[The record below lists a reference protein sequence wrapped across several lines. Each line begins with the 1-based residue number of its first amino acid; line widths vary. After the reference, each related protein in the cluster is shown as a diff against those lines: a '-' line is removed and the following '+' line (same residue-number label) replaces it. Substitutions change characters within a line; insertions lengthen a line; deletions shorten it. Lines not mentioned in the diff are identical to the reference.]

1 MVYKHQFL
9 AGKHIHI
16 FFKISKLIYIN
27 ENSEKIKI
35 FMAVTFLFWMLLG
48 DQLGQ
53 VGITLKIKSLNAYI
67 RDE

>member
-1 MVYKHQFL
+1 MKPQ
-9 AGKHIHI
+9 K
-16 FFKISKLIYIN
+16 
-27 ENSEKIKI
+27 KIK
-35 FMAVTFLFWMLLG
+35 FVMAITFLLWMLLG